1 MTKTQDDID
10 NIARRT
16 RDAGVPDHLNRW
28 LGMTPE
34 KLEESEDKI
43 KRQFAA
49 DRNRRGKTMPKI
61 GAKEQALRVQR
72 EETEGTAATVAPAP
86 APTKPRKPAKAVE
99 TPKVA
104 QTKARTPV
112 VQATGTTPSA
122 GRPAE
127 KQVVIKKLLARK
139 NGCTAKEVMA
149 ACNWPSVS
157 MPQQAK
163 ALDITLHK
171 KKVEGQPTRYA
182 DHPLD

>member
-1 MTKTQDDID
+1 MKTQDDID

-34 KLEESEDKI
+34 KLEESETQI
-43 KRQFAA
+43 TRQVAA

-61 GAKEQALRVQR
+61 GAKEQALRAQR
-72 EETEGTAATVAPAP
+72 EETEGATVAPAP
-86 APTKPRKPAKAVE
+86 AKPRKPAKAVE
-99 TPKVA
+99 TKKVA